1 MIDWKQPAFFLELLV
16 ILTSSLISVIVF
28 RRFRI
33 PDILAYLFAGALIG
47 PHALGLVKDDANIH
61 LFSDLG
67 VTFLLFDLGLEF
79 SLPRLLALRQSVFGL
94 GVLQLT
100 LTIAVLSG
108 VLIWF
113 GGYSSAASLVIAG
126 ALTVSSTAI
135 IVRELHELKLLNRHH
150 AQLSIGVS
158 ILQDLAAV
166 ILLIL
171 IPALVVTPDQPVYRQ
186 IAWTLGSS
194 LLLGGFLLGVARWV
208 LPLVFYEITKIQ
220 SEEIFVLTTLVIVLL
235 SGWLMSAFGLSMALG
250 AFIIGVMLGESE
262 FRHQVEMSIR
272 PFRDILM
279 GLFFASLGMKLDIG
293 LLSGEW
299 SMLLIGTA
307 LVVLCKWA
315 MTVVSAL
322 IVGESF
328 NTACKAGL
336 LLAQVSEFGF
346 ALIALATEV
355 GILAMDTSSRVL
367 LIAWA
372 TMALSPLL
380 IRYNFEISE
389 ALAGM
394 AGQRFSARQRES
406 EQIPPDLSSHVIL
419 AGYGRVGQMIGKF
432 LRTNDIPFIAMDIDS
447 GQVKKGRRDG
457 ELVIYGS
464 CDRIE
469 LLERCHIGRARLA
482 ILTFKSLKEAQ
493 RAVSKIRSSGYVL
506 PIIVR
511 TQHHSDYTG
520 LIMAGANHVV
530 PEMFEASLLIAAE
543 VLTML
548 GFPKAEVEE
557 QIDAERKRHRHLRWT
572 SARNRE
578 RL

>member
-16 ILTSSLISVIVF
+16 ILTSSLVSVVVF

-33 PDILAYLFAGALIG
+33 PDILAYLFAGAVIG
-47 PHALGLVKDDANIH
+47 PYALGLVKDDANIR

-79 SLPRLLALRQSVFGL
+79 SLPRLLALRRSVFGL

-100 LTIAVLSG
+100 LTIAVMSG

-135 IVRELHELKLLNRHH
+135 IVRELNELRLINRHH
-150 AQLSIGVS
+150 AQLSISVS

-171 IPALVVTPDQPVYRQ
+171 IPALAVTPDQPVYRQ

-208 LPLVFYEITKIQ
+208 LPHVFYEITKIQ

-307 LVVLCKWA
+307 LVVLGKWA
-315 MTVVSAL
+315 ITVASAL

-328 NTACKAGL
+328 PTACKAGL

-355 GILAMDTSSRVL
+355 GILATDTSSRVL

-372 TMALSPLL
+372 TMVLSPVL

-394 AGQRFSARQRES
+394 AGQRFSARDRES
-406 EQIPPDLSSHVIL
+406 EHVPPDLSDHVIL
-419 AGYGRVGQMIGKF
+419 AGYGRVGQMIGRF
-432 LRTNDIPFIAMDIDS
+432 LRTNQIPFIAMDIDS
-447 GQVKKGRRDG
+447 EQVKKGRKDG

-464 CDRIE
+464 CERIE
-469 LLERCHIGRARLA
+469 LLERCHIARARLA

-493 RAVSKIRSSGYVL
+493 RAVSKIRSSGYAL

-548 GFPKAEVEE
+548 GFSKGEVEE

-572 SARNRE
+572 S
-578 RL
+578 RLG

>member
-1 MIDWKQPAFFLELLV
+1 MIEWKQPAFFLELLV
-16 ILTSSLISVIVF
+16 ILTSSLISVVVF
-28 RRFRI
+28 RRLRI

-47 PHALGLVKDDANIH
+47 PYALGLVKDDENIR
-61 LFSDLG
+61 LFSELG

-79 SLPRLLALRQSVFGL
+79 SLPRLLALRRSVFGL
-94 GVLQLT
+94 GILQLT

-108 VLIWF
+108 ALIWF
-113 GGYSSAASLVIAG
+113 GGYSAAASLVIAG

-135 IVRELHELKLLNRHH
+135 IVRELYELKLGNRHH
-150 AQLSIGVS
+150 AQLSVGVS

-166 ILLIL
+166 MLLIL
-171 IPALVVTPDQPVYRQ
+171 IPALGVTPDQPVYEQ
-186 IAWTLGSS
+186 IAWTIGST

-208 LPLVFYEITKIQ
+208 LPHVFYEVTKIQ

-235 SGWLMSAFGLSMALG
+235 SGWLMNSFGLSMALG

-262 FRHQVEMSIR
+262 FRHQVEASIR

-299 SMLLIGTA
+299 SMLLLGTV
-307 LVVLCKWA
+307 LVVLCKLA
-315 MTVVSAL
+315 MTIVSAL
-322 IVGESF
+322 IVGESL

-336 LLAQVSEFGF
+336 ILAQVSEFGF

-355 GILAMDTSSRVL
+355 GILTTDTSSRVL

-380 IRYNFEISE
+380 IRYNFEISQV
-389 ALAGM
+389 LAGVT
-394 AGQRFSARQRES
+394 GRRLSARDKES
-406 EQIPPDLSSHVIL
+406 EHIPPDLAGHVIL

-432 LRTNDIPFIAMDIDS
+432 LQANDIPFIAMDIDS
-447 GQVKKGRRDG
+447 EQVKRGRKDG

-469 LLERCHIGRARLA
+469 LLEHCHIGRARLA

-493 RAVSKIRSSGYVL
+493 RVVSKIRSSGYVL

-530 PEMFEASLLIAAE
+530 PEMFEASLLMAAE

-548 GFPKAEVEE
+548 GLAKAEVEE
-557 QIDAERKRHRHLRWT
+557 QVDAERKRHGHLKWT
-572 SARNRE
+572 SARQS
-578 RL
+578 

>member
-16 ILTSSLISVIVF
+16 ILTSSLVSVVVF

-33 PDILAYLFAGALIG
+33 PDILAYLFAGAVIG
-47 PHALGLVKDDANIH
+47 PYALGLVKDDANIR

-79 SLPRLLALRQSVFGL
+79 SLPRLLVLRRSVFGL

-100 LTIAVLSG
+100 LTIAVMSG

-135 IVRELHELKLLNRHH
+135 IVRELNELRLINRHH
-150 AQLSIGVS
+150 AQLSISVS

-171 IPALVVTPDQPVYRQ
+171 IPALAVTPDQPVYRQ

-208 LPLVFYEITKIQ
+208 LPHVFYEITKIQ

-307 LVVLCKWA
+307 LAVLGKWA
-315 MTVVSAL
+315 ITVASAL

-328 NTACKAGL
+328 PTACKAGL

-355 GILAMDTSSRVL
+355 GILATDTSSRVL

-372 TMALSPLL
+372 TMVLSPVL

-394 AGQRFSARQRES
+394 AGQRFSARDRES
-406 EQIPPDLSSHVIL
+406 EHIPPDLSDHVIL
-419 AGYGRVGQMIGKF
+419 AGYGRVGQMIGRF
-432 LRTNDIPFIAMDIDS
+432 LRTNQISFIAMDIDS
-447 GQVKKGRRDG
+447 EQVKKGRKDG

-469 LLERCHIGRARLA
+469 LLERCHIARARLA

-493 RAVSKIRSSGYVL
+493 RAVSKIRSSGYAL

-548 GFPKAEVEE
+548 GFSKGEVEE

-572 SARNRE
+572 S
-578 RL
+578 RLG

>member
-16 ILTSSLISVIVF
+16 ILTSSLVSVVIF

-33 PDILAYLFAGALIG
+33 PDILAYLFAGAVIG
-47 PHALGLVKDDANIH
+47 PYALGLVKDDANIR

-79 SLPRLLALRQSVFGL
+79 SLPRLLALRRSVFGL

-100 LTIAVLSG
+100 LTIAVMSG

-135 IVRELHELKLLNRHH
+135 IVRELNELRLINRHH
-150 AQLSIGVS
+150 AQLSISVS

-171 IPALVVTPDQPVYRQ
+171 IPALAVTPDQPVYRQ

-208 LPLVFYEITKIQ
+208 LPHVFYEITKIQ

-307 LVVLCKWA
+307 LVVLGKWA
-315 MTVVSAL
+315 ITVASAL

-328 NTACKAGL
+328 PTACKAGL

-355 GILAMDTSSRVL
+355 GILATDTSSRVL

-372 TMALSPLL
+372 TMVLSPVL

-394 AGQRFSARQRES
+394 AGQRFSARDRES
-406 EQIPPDLSSHVIL
+406 EHVPPDLSDHVIL
-419 AGYGRVGQMIGKF
+419 AGYGRVGQMIGRF
-432 LRTNDIPFIAMDIDS
+432 LRTNQIPFIAMDIDS
-447 GQVKKGRRDG
+447 EQVKKGRKDG

-464 CDRIE
+464 CERIE
-469 LLERCHIGRARLA
+469 LLERCHIARARLA

-493 RAVSKIRSSGYVL
+493 RAVSKIRSSGYAL
-506 PIIVR
+506 PVIVR

-548 GFPKAEVEE
+548 GFSKGEVEE

-572 SARNRE
+572 S
-578 RL
+578 RLG

>member
-16 ILTSSLISVIVF
+16 ILTSSLVSVVVF

-33 PDILAYLFAGALIG
+33 PDILAYLFAGAVIG
-47 PHALGLVKDDANIH
+47 PYALGLVKDDANIR

-79 SLPRLLALRQSVFGL
+79 SLPRLLALRRSVFGL

-100 LTIAVLSG
+100 LTIAVMSG

-135 IVRELHELKLLNRHH
+135 IVRELHELRLINRHH
-150 AQLSIGVS
+150 AQLSISVS

-208 LPLVFYEITKIQ
+208 LPHVFYEITKIQ

-299 SMLLIGTA
+299 TMLLIGTA
-307 LVVLCKWA
+307 LVVLGKWA
-315 MTVVSAL
+315 ITVASAL

-328 NTACKAGL
+328 TNACKAGL

-355 GILAMDTSSRVL
+355 GILATDTSSRVL

-372 TMALSPLL
+372 TMVLSPVL

-394 AGQRFSARQRES
+394 AGQRFSARDRES
-406 EQIPPDLSSHVIL
+406 EHIPPDLSDHVIL
-419 AGYGRVGQMIGKF
+419 AGYGRVGQMIGRF
-432 LRTNDIPFIAMDIDS
+432 LRTNQISFIAMDIDS
-447 GQVKKGRRDG
+447 EQVKKGRKDG

-469 LLERCHIGRARLA
+469 LLERCHIARARLA

-493 RAVSKIRSSGYVL
+493 RAVSKIRSSGYAL

-548 GFPKAEVEE
+548 GFSKGEVEE

-572 SARNRE
+572 S
-578 RL
+578 RLG

>member
-16 ILTSSLISVIVF
+16 ILTSSLVSVVVF

-33 PDILAYLFAGALIG
+33 PDILAYLFAGAVIG
-47 PHALGLVKDDANIH
+47 PYALGLVKDDANIR

-79 SLPRLLALRQSVFGL
+79 SLPRLLALRRSVFGL

-100 LTIAVLSG
+100 LTIAVMSG

-135 IVRELHELKLLNRHH
+135 IVRELNELRLINRHH
-150 AQLSIGVS
+150 AQLSISVS

-171 IPALVVTPDQPVYRQ
+171 IPALAVTPDQPVYRQ

-208 LPLVFYEITKIQ
+208 LPHVFYEITKIQ

-235 SGWLMSAFGLSMALG
+235 SGWLMNAFGLSMALG

-307 LVVLCKWA
+307 LVVLGKWA
-315 MTVVSAL
+315 ITVASAL

-328 NTACKAGL
+328 PTACKAGL

-355 GILAMDTSSRVL
+355 GILATDTSSRVL

-372 TMALSPLL
+372 TMVLSPVL

-394 AGQRFSARQRES
+394 AGQRFSARDRES
-406 EQIPPDLSSHVIL
+406 EHVPPDLSDHVIL
-419 AGYGRVGQMIGKF
+419 AGYGRVGQMIGRF
-432 LRTNDIPFIAMDIDS
+432 LRTNQIPFIAMDIDS
-447 GQVKKGRRDG
+447 EQVKKGRKDG

-464 CDRIE
+464 CERIE
-469 LLERCHIGRARLA
+469 LLERCHIARARLA

-493 RAVSKIRSSGYVL
+493 RAVSKIRSSGYAL

-548 GFPKAEVEE
+548 GFSKGEVEE

-572 SARNRE
+572 S
-578 RL
+578 RLG

>member
-1 MIDWKQPAFFLELLV
+1 M
-16 ILTSSLISVIVF
+16 
-28 RRFRI
+28 
-33 PDILAYLFAGALIG
+33 
-47 PHALGLVKDDANIH
+47 
-61 LFSDLG
+61 
-67 VTFLLFDLGLEF
+67 
-79 SLPRLLALRQSVFGL
+79 FGL

-100 LTIAVLSG
+100 LTIAVMSG

-135 IVRELHELKLLNRHH
+135 IVRELHELRLINRHH
-150 AQLSIGVS
+150 AQLSISVS

-171 IPALVVTPDQPVYRQ
+171 IPALAVTPDQPVYRQ

-208 LPLVFYEITKIQ
+208 LPHVFYEITKIQ

-307 LVVLCKWA
+307 LVVLGKWGI
-315 MTVVSAL
+315 TVASAL

-328 NTACKAGL
+328 TTACKAGL

-346 ALIALATEV
+346 ALIALATQV
-355 GILAMDTSSRVL
+355 GILATDTSSRVL

-372 TMALSPLL
+372 TMVLSPVL

-389 ALAGM
+389 ALAGI
-394 AGQRFSARQRES
+394 AGQRFSARDRES
-406 EQIPPDLSSHVIL
+406 EHVPPDLSDHVIL
-419 AGYGRVGQMIGKF
+419 AGYGRVGQMIGRF
-432 LRTNDIPFIAMDIDS
+432 LRTNQIPFIAMDIDS
-447 GQVKKGRRDG
+447 EQVKKGRKDG

-464 CDRIE
+464 CERID
-469 LLERCHIGRARLA
+469 LLERCHIARAPGDSNL
-482 ILTFKSLKEAQ
+482 Q
-493 RAVSKIRSSGYVL
+493 
-506 PIIVR
+506 
-511 TQHHSDYTG
+511 
-520 LIMAGANHVV
+520 
-530 PEMFEASLLIAAE
+530 IA
-543 VLTML
+543 
-548 GFPKAEVEE
+548 
-557 QIDAERKRHRHLRWT
+557 
-572 SARNRE
+572 
-578 RL
+578 

>member
-16 ILTSSLISVIVF
+16 ILTSSLVSVVVF

-47 PHALGLVKDDANIH
+47 PYALGLVKDDANIR

-79 SLPRLLALRQSVFGL
+79 SLPRLLALRHSVLGL
-94 GVLQLT
+94 GVLQLS
-100 LTIAVLSG
+100 LTIAVMSG
-108 VLIWF
+108 VLIWL

-135 IVRELHELKLLNRHH
+135 IVRELHELRLINRHY
-150 AQLSIGVS
+150 ARLSVSAS

-166 ILLIL
+166 MLLIL
-171 IPALVVTPDQPVYRQ
+171 IPALVVAPDQSVYRQ
-186 IAWTLGSS
+186 IAWTFGSS

-208 LPLVFYEITKIQ
+208 LPHVFYEITRFQ
-220 SEEIFVLTTLVIVLL
+220 SEEVFVLTTLVIVML

-250 AFIIGVMLGESE
+250 AFLIGVMLGESE
-262 FRHQVEMSIR
+262 FRHQVELSIR

-299 SMLLIGTA
+299 FVLLIGTA
-307 LVVLCKWA
+307 LVVSVKWLI
-315 MTVVSAL
+315 TFVSAL

-328 NTACKAGL
+328 RTACKAGL
-336 LLAQVSEFGF
+336 LLVPVSEFGF
-346 ALIALATEV
+346 ALIALAADV
-355 GILAMDTSSRVL
+355 GIIETETRSRVL

-372 TMALSPLL
+372 TMAMSPFL

-394 AGQRFSARQRES
+394 ARPRASARES
-406 EQIPPDLSSHVIL
+406 ETEQMPPDMSGHVIL
-419 AGYGRVGQMIGKF
+419 AGYGRVGQMIGKL
-432 LRTNDIPFIAMDIDS
+432 LRSNEIPFIAMDIDS
-447 GQVKKGRRDG
+447 EQVKKGRKDG
-457 ELVIYGS
+457 GLVIYGS
-464 CDRIE
+464 CERVD
-469 LLERCHIGRARLA
+469 LLERCHIARARLA
-482 ILTFKSLKEAQ
+482 ILTFKSLTEAQ
-493 RAVSKIRSSGYVL
+493 RVVTKIRASGYAL

-543 VLTML
+543 ALTLL
-548 GFPKAEVEE
+548 GFSKAEVEQ
-557 QIDAERKRHRHLRWT
+557 QIDAERKSHRHLRWT
-572 SARNRE
+572 S
-578 RL
+578 RLD